1 MLKNDHLVQAFMTEP
16 SLEVWRKGKVCPDL
30 LPLAVSLSSL
40 SDNALSSPRTRAP
53 RLTWMRSARAASCR
67 REKSW
72 RSPLTCRRNSRASL
86 PSPAYQLLSA
96 LTICLACS
104 IARRILTQRIASWT
118 SVTQIFERNARR
130 LEALSADSS
139 RFANALTSLAEA
151 EESWKSPGRGVK
163 VNGWGGEEESV
174 IERDELGDGVR
185 RGLGQVGKSW
195 EQLAA
200 DAEGRVR
207 RQPTLDVARAF
218 D

>member
-1 MLKNDHLVQAFMTEP
+1 
-16 SLEVWRKGKVCPDL
+16 
-30 LPLAVSLSSL
+30 
-40 SDNALSSPRTRAP
+40 
-53 RLTWMRSARAASCR
+53 MRSARAASCR

-86 PSPAYQLLSA
+86 FSSAYLLLSA